1 MLPFQRMK
9 RLCPLRPQTKKG
21 NVEDRHLLRVPQY
34 AGNPGW
40 LLLTHNELNDPVA
53 IFADRNEKLTV
64 VHMVMD
70 ERVFSDTA
78 LRVVQIGPTRFLV
91 YDIRYLNGVNLF
103 EKYDYAHRK
112 QVVTEILDEFHQR
125 DLVSLELPEEV
136 SEWQYPLRGYECYD
150 DAPGTLGVFLPAKE

>member
-1 MLPFQRMK
+1 
-9 RLCPLRPQTKKG
+9 
-21 NVEDRHLLRVPQY
+21 
-34 AGNPGW
+34 
-40 LLLTHNELNDPVA
+40 
-53 IFADRNEKLTV
+53 
-64 VHMVMD
+64 MVMD

-103 EKYDYAHRK
+103 EKYNYAHRK
-112 QVVTEILDEFHQR
+112 QVVTEILEEFHQR

-150 DAPGTLGVFLPAKE
+150 DAAGTLGVFLPAKE